1 MTKDDC
7 FNLGYISRRVGN
19 KGDVAFVLDSDTPAR
34 YKNLESVFLEINK
47 SLVPFFIKKITLSG
61 TFATVTLDG
70 IDSVERA
77 DELVKSSLYLPLSF
91 LPPLKGKKFYYHEI
105 PGYKASDKTYG
116 DLGIIKSILDFPNQ
130 AVFQIMKGDDE
141 ILIPVKDEFIISID
155 RMNNVVSLDAPDGL
169 IDIYLNKIADTDSE
183 KENDEEVKITD

>member
-169 IDIYLNKIADTDSE
+169 IDIYLNKTSDNDSE
-183 KENDEEVKITD
+183 KESDEEVKITD